1 VKSNVI
7 VEADVAV
14 TKPGA
19 QADKRAINVVKLMLD
34 KIPDVG

>member
-1 VKSNVI
+1 

-19 QADKRAINVVKLMLD
+19 RVDKRAINVVKLMLD